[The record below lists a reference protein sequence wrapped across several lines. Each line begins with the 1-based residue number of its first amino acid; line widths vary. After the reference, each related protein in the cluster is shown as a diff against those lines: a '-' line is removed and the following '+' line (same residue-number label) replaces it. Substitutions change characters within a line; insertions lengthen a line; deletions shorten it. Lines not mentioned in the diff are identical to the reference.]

1 MSTGRS
7 RRLAVTTRD
16 GLRPADGGYTLVE
29 VLIVLA
35 IVALLATVATPQV
48 LRYFG
53 QAKTDTARIQLSA
66 LASALELYLLD
77 NGSYPPPQVGLGA
90 LVRAPAGATRWQ
102 GPYLKKPDGLI
113 DPWGRPYQYRVPGRN
128 GPYEIFTLGRDN
140 AAGGTGEDQDLVN

>member
-1 MSTGRS
+1 MISALRRRQAAWS
-7 RRLAVTTRD
+7 RNRRTA
-16 GLRPADGGYTLVE
+16 ADAGYTLVE

-66 LASALELYLLD
+66 LSSALELYLLD
-77 NGSYPPPQVGLGA
+77 NGSYPPQQVGLSA
-90 LVRAPAGATRWQ
+90 LIRAPAGAARWQ

-113 DPWGRPYQYRVPGRN
+113 DPWGRPYHYRVPGRN
-128 GPYEIFTLGRDN
+128 GPYEVFTLGRDN
-140 AAGGTGEDQDLVN
+140 AVGGTGEDQDLVN